1 MSSPIT
7 PEQGSGQLTQSR
19 IDQPVDPL
27 ADPVPGHIGGQM
39 YDQISSQD
47 AEKTN
52 GLDVEEERRARQA
65 RIVSIARWALP
76 SLLLVILVG
85 SWQAYVTLAEVPHY
99 ILPSPVRI
107 AQTLVQDWGIL
118 WPALLATARLTFL
131 ALLFAIIGG
140 LLLAVAFTQSKWA
153 ELAMFP
159 YAVILQVTP
168 VVAIAPLL
176 QIYVDSAFVAA
187 LLCAWLVAFFPI
199 LANTTIGLKSADHNL
214 RDLFRIY
221 GASRWQTLRLLTGPS
236 ALPFFLGGLKIAGGL
251 ALIGAVVAEFVIG
264 RAGTGLGLAS
274 TLLEASYRF
283 NFGRLYAALILIS
296 LMGVAIF
303 GLMSLISYL
312 LLFRWHESALKR
324 ES

>member
-1 MSSPIT
+1 MTTLGIESETAI
-7 PEQGSGQLTQSR
+7 
-19 IDQPVDPL
+19 
-27 ADPVPGHIGGQM
+27 
-39 YDQISSQD
+39 
-47 AEKTN
+47 
-52 GLDVEEERRARQA
+52 DVEEERRERQKKIYRVA
-65 RIVSIARWALP
+65 QWMLP
-76 SLLLVILVG
+76 SLVLLFMVG
-85 SWQAYVTLAEVPHY
+85 GWQAYVTIAEVPHY
-99 ILPSPVRI
+99 ILPSPLLI
-107 AQTLVQDWGIL
+107 GQTLINDWGLL
-118 WPALLATARLTFL
+118 WPAMAVTGRLTML

-140 LLLAVAFTQSKWA
+140 LSMAIAFTQSKWV

-159 YAVILQVTP
+159 YAVVLQVTP

-199 LANTTIGLKSADHNL
+199 LSNSIIGLKSADHNL
-214 RDLFRIY
+214 QDLFKIY
-221 GASRWQTLRLLTGPS
+221 GATKWQKLRYLALPS

-296 LMGVAIF
+296 VMGIAIF
-303 GLMSLISYL
+303 GLMSLISYGF
-312 LLFRWHESALKR
+312 LFRWHESALKK
-324 ES
+324 EA